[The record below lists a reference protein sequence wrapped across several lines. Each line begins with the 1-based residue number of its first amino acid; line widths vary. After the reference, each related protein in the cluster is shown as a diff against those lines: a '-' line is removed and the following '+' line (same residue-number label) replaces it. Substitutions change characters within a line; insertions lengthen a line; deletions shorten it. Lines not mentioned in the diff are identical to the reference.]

1 MFNHFLILGA
11 AGTVV
16 ERVGVCLVCLLVGAY
31 LIYLGLQN
39 VKTQTAEESG
49 KRRITNKIM
58 KKSNSYTGK
67 QAVRVGWTRVG
78 CGVMIIIFG
87 IVFLFV
93 GPVLKDLEKKN
104 PAQSS
109 IQQDRPMALM
119 AANEVEP
126 AGCGFAGRRHA
137 ASYHRQTGGDFVAM
151 AVSGRRVHNQ
161 CLLVESQD
169 EVPVAYFNPRTM

>member
-11 AGTVV
+11 AGTVA
-16 ERVGVCLVCLLVGAY
+16 ERVGACLACLAVGAY
-31 LIYLGLQN
+31 LIYIGLHN

-67 QAVRVGWTRVG
+67 QAVRVGWTRVA

-93 GPVLKDLEKKN
+93 GPFLKDLEKKN

-109 IQQDRPMALM
+109 IQRD
-119 AANEVEP
+119 
-126 AGCGFAGRRHA
+126 
-137 ASYHRQTGGDFVAM
+137 
-151 AVSGRRVHNQ
+151 
-161 CLLVESQD
+161 
-169 EVPVAYFNPRTM
+169 RTMARMTGYELC